1 MGKHRE
7 KEQRRGQETAW
18 TNRSGLQ
25 RIWVIHITQHHPPV
39 PSLTNT
45 QALSNATA
53 LVEYFPLTMTTMHDD

>member
-25 RIWVIHITQHHPPV
+25 RIWVIHITQRRH